1 MRLKVRPWLL
11 TVHQWLG
18 VLLGAMLVVISVSG
32 SIAVFF
38 EEITHTLHAD
48 LFINQPRGK
57 ALPPEQAIA
66 VLQQQFPTRQL
77 MGLSI
82 PDENNLNYF
91 GVYSEGSSFR
101 IAFFNPYSSKVV
113 AEKPISELFIGIVI
127 LLHTQL
133 LAGPAGANVVG
144 VLSVLF
150 FVLIASGVW
159 LWPGWRTPAQSF
171 RFRMGSPARLVHY
184 DLHKIGGIVTALFL
198 AVIALTG
205 AAMAFHAP
213 VEELLYRL
221 SGIPKPTVPVSTVR
235 AGVKA
240 LPLGELLTRARAV
253 LPEGR
258 LTNISPPAGPTGTL
272 NVRLELPG
280 EKLHGGHSGV
290 WVDQYSGAVLRVDN
304 AQKGPLPQ
312 WILDWLLPFH
322 TGEFAGMPGKIAYA
336 IIGLVPVALFWTGF
350 ALWLDRLK
358 KSLRKQQAAQ
368 SFGL

>member
-66 VLQQQFPTRQL
+66 VLQQQFPRRQL
-77 MGLSI
+77 MGLNI
-82 PDENNLNYF
+82 PDEDNVNYF
-91 GVYSEGSSFR
+91 GIYSEANNLR
-101 IAFFNPYSSKVV
+101 IAFFNPYSGEVV

-133 LAGPAGANVVG
+133 LAGPAGAVAVG

-159 LWPGWRTPAQSF
+159 LWPGWRTPVQSF
-171 RFRMGSPARLVHY
+171 RLRIGSPARLVHY

-205 AAMAFHAP
+205 AAMAFRAP
-213 VEELLYRL
+213 VEDWLYRL
-221 SGIPKPTVPVSTVR
+221 SGTPKPTVPVSTG
-235 AGVKA
+235 GVGA
-240 LPLGELLTRARAV
+240 RVLPLDALLARARTV

-258 LTNISPPAGPTGTL
+258 ITSISLPVGPKGTL
-272 NVRLELPG
+272 NVNLELPG
-280 EKLHGGHSGV
+280 KELHGGHSGV

-304 AQKGPLPQ
+304 AQKGSLPR

-358 KSLRKQQAAQ
+358 KSLRKQQAAR
-368 SFGL
+368 SFG